1 MKILKVVLINIIAIL
16 MKSAKLA
23 TPHLLK
29 MTVYWNKGYDVIIS
43 AHDIIKK
50 IFSRDSN
57 YIVNVVMW
65 SSLVALAFPWE
76 KLL

>member
-23 TPHLLK
+23 TPRLLK
-29 MTVYWNKGYDVIIS
+29 MTVYWNKDYDVIIS

-57 YIVNVVMW
+57 
-65 SSLVALAFPWE
+65 
-76 KLL
+76 